1 MCKYIRMYIYIY
13 APSDLGSFTKIVLL
27 FPCPPLLL
35 IAVTVIVTLGRLLFN
50 PVTL

>member
-1 MCKYIRMYIYIY
+1 MYVHIYLRTY
-13 APSDLGSFTKIVLL
+13 VPSGLGSFTKIVLL
-27 FPCPPLLL
+27 FPRPPLLL